1 MRAVGAFGCATKV
14 LCTVPRSMTNQ
25 ESAVIKYVLRRQLQ
39 QGIRCCPTGRDRRNT
54 LRPALNFACQR
65 QSQWASREF
74 QGHGPLD
81 QTRTSPPRPLAISL
95 RRLALLLVL
104 TAGTGLASAAPA
116 PATAPQV
123 DPTSVA
129 SDRTEPTGNGATCHH
144 HRAADLPCQADTV
157 PSSGSPPL
165 AAPSSAALLPRPA
178 AVGVAHSDLRAA
190 PTHPVPLY
198 LRLHRLL
205 VAHSA

>member
-1 MRAVGAFGCATKV
+1 MD
-14 LCTVPRSMTNQ
+14 S
-25 ESAVIKYVLRRQLQ
+25 S
-39 QGIRCCPTGRDRRNT
+39 D
-54 LRPALNFACQR
+54 PALNFTCQR
-65 QSQWASREF
+65 QSQWASREI

-81 QTRTSPPRPLAISL
+81 QIHTSHSRPLASSL

-129 SDRTEPTGNGATCHH
+129 GDRADPSGNDCQHHH
-144 HRAADLPCQADTV
+144 HRAADPSCQADAV
-157 PSSGSPPL
+157 PSAGSSPP
-165 AAPSSAALLPRPA
+165 AAPASAALPSRPA
-178 AVGVAHSDLRAA
+178 EPASAHRDLRAA